1 MVHWPHLNHAKKKK
15 KNPFGFWTPACLY
28 VPYFHISFHPEG
40 GKIDQILTNIQ
51 WIPER
56 LRVDKDLSRKESP
69 SFKRILS
76 TIVSHPSFPYLI
88 QAASC
93 TTLKATI
100 FRLSVPAHARRLC
113 LLHHPNVPSLIH
125 SNSRIAIYF
134 KISIVFPSYITPLCR
149 PKE

>member
-1 MVHWPHLNHAKKKK
+1 MQKRKKKK
-15 KNPFGFWTPACLY
+15 PVWVWNTRLSICALLSHFLSPR
-28 VPYFHISFHPEG
+28 G
-40 GKIDQILTNIQ
+40 GKNDQILTNIQ

-56 LRVDKDLSRKESP
+56 LRVDKDLSRKESS

-113 LLHHPNVPSLIH
+113 LLHHPNVPSPIH

>member
-1 MVHWPHLNHAKKKK
+1 MQKRKKKPVWVLNTRLSICALLSHFLSPRGK
-15 KNPFGFWTPACLY
+15 
-28 VPYFHISFHPEG
+28 
-40 GKIDQILTNIQ
+40 KIDQIFTNIQ
-51 WIPER
+51 WIPKR

-76 TIVSHPSFPYLI
+76 NIVSHPSFPYLI

-113 LLHHPNVPSLIH
+113 LLHHPKVPSPIH

-134 KISIVFPSYITPLCR
+134 KISIVFPSYITPLCH

>member
-1 MVHWPHLNHAKKKK
+1 MQKRKKKTRLGFEHPLVYMCLTFTF
-15 KNPFGFWTPACLY
+15 PFTQR
-28 VPYFHISFHPEG
+28 EK
-40 GKIDQILTNIQ
+40 KIDQILTNIQ
-51 WIPER
+51 RIPKR

-113 LLHHPNVPSLIH
+113 LLHHPKVPSPIH